1 VKIKSAFLVIASLFL
16 VTTSQAQSQAFSPK
30 YSLGIDYGS
39 IKLADTT
46 ASLASSLVSSLG
58 GSVSVSQSATL
69 SNFRMYGGYDFS
81 EELGFEIGYNTTS
94 SIEQKFSG
102 TAGSRYSCASYSG
115 AFGTKFTGLDYS
127 AIYRPNNSWLENYFF
142 RLGMH
147 SLASTTSGSVTA
159 STSTVSTSSK
169 ISGTGLMYGFGYDRK
184 ISDILDIRAQYI
196 LMNSIAGV
204 SGTSSNMYMVGIRK
218 SF

>member
-1 VKIKSAFLVIASLFL
+1 MKIKLALLLSSLFL
-16 VTTSQAQSQAFSPK
+16 ISTTKAQSFTPK
-30 YSLGIDYGS
+30 YSLGVDYGS
-39 IKLADTT
+39 IRLANTT
-46 ASLASSLVSSLG
+46 ASLASSLVSSVG
-58 GSVSVSQSATL
+58 GSVSVTQSSTL
-69 SNFRMYGGYDFS
+69 SNFRMYGGYDFT
-81 EELGFEIGYNTTS
+81 EELGLEIGYNNTS
-94 SIEQKFSG
+94 SIQQKFSG
-102 TAGSRYSCASYSG
+102 TAGSTYSYASYSG
-115 AFGTKFTGLDYS
+115 TFGTKFTGLDYS

-184 ISDILDIRAQYI
+184 ISDSLDIRAQYI